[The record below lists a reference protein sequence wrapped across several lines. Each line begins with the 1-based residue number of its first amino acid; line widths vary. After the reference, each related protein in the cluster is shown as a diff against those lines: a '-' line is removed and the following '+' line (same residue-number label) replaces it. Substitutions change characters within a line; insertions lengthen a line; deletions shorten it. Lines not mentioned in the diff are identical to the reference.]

1 MPDRS
6 AAQARDAR
14 GARDARDAR
23 APGAAGSGR
32 APAAT
37 ALAAAAVWLAACA
50 ADPTS
55 PPAGPAAG
63 RAAPAPLKAAV
74 GAPLQACDTLPARFS
89 FEQTQLASAAQV
101 GAGPVVPNG
110 ASVAG
115 HCLVKGQMRAR
126 KGADGQDY
134 AIGFEMRLPVAWN
147 GRFYYQANGGID
159 GVVQPAQGAL
169 GGGPITG
176 ALAQGFAVISSDAGH
191 TARQNPRF
199 GAEPQARADY
209 GYAAVGALTPM
220 AKALIA
226 AAYGK
231 GPDRSYIGGCSNG
244 GRHALVAAARHGE
257 QYDGYLV
264 GAPGYRLPNAALA
277 QLWAAPQWKA
287 LATPEA
293 TMPHP
298 FNPAARIAD
307 LGTAL
312 TAAERQTVAR
322 AILERCDAQDG
333 ARDGIVADTAACQGA
348 FSLERDV
355 PTCSGERNGQCLT
368 AAQKRLLGAVF
379 AGAKT
384 PSGQPIYA
392 SFPWDPGISAA
403 NWAQW
408 KFVNSQ
414 VLDPAA
420 GYIFMTPPRSLDPF
434 TVDIEDGYKAIFA
447 TDATFRES
455 ADTVITMP
463 GKDHPVQLAAL
474 RARGA
479 KMLVYHG
486 VSDAIFSANDTAA
499 LMQRI
504 DRAVGGPGGSAA
516 DFARYFPIPGMAHC
530 SGGPATDQFDPLT
543 PLVRWVEQGQ
553 APANLAASAR
563 GAGNPGG
570 ANPELPA
577 GWAPNR
583 TRLLCPWP
591 QVARYQ
597 GGDLES
603 AASFRCEAR

>member
-1 MPDRS
+1 MVKETTK
-6 AAQARDAR
+6 QARTA
-14 GARDARDAR
+14 ALA
-23 APGAAGSGR
+23 GAAVLLVACTS
-32 APAAT
+32 APQEQT
-37 ALAAAAVWLAACA
+37 
-50 ADPTS
+50 
-55 PPAGPAAG
+55 PAGPP
-63 RAAPAPLKAAV
+63 PAQLKAAV
-74 GAPLQACDTLPARFS
+74 GGPLQSCETLPARFA

-110 ASVAG
+110 PGVAG

-134 AIGFEMRLPVAWN
+134 AIGFEMRLPVVWN

-159 GVVQPAQGAL
+159 GVVHPAQGAL
-169 GGGPITG
+169 GGGPVTG

-191 TARQNPRF
+191 TGRQNPRF

-226 AAYGK
+226 AAYGRA
-231 GPDRSYIGGCSNG
+231 PDRSYIGGCSNG

-257 QYDGYLV
+257 HYDGYLV

-277 QLWAAPQWKA
+277 QLWAAPQWLA
-287 LATPEA
+287 LATPGA

-322 AILERCDAQDG
+322 AMLERCDGADG
-333 ARDGIVADTAACQGA
+333 ARDGFVADTAACQRS
-348 FSLERDV
+348 FDLVRDV
-355 PTCSGERNGQCLT
+355 PTCTAERNGQCLS
-368 AAQKRLLGAVF
+368 AAQKTLLAAVH

-384 PSGQPIYA
+384 PSGQPVYS
-392 SFPWDPGISAA
+392 SFPWDPGIAAA

-408 KFVNSQ
+408 KFVNAQ

-434 TVDIEDGYKAIFA
+434 KVDVEDGFKAIFA

-455 ADTVITMP
+455 ADAVITMP
-463 GKDHPVQLAAL
+463 GKDDPVNLAPL

-486 VSDAIFSANDTAA
+486 VSDAIFSADDTAA
-499 LMQRI
+499 LMQRLN
-504 DRAVGGPGGSAA
+504 RAQGGRAA
-516 DFARYFPIPGMAHC
+516 DFARYFPVLGMAHC
-530 SGGPATDQFDPLT
+530 TGGPTTDQFDALA
-543 PLVRWVEQGQ
+543 PLVRWVEQGE
-553 APANLAASAR
+553 APASLVATAR
-563 GAGNPGG
+563 GAGNAGG
-570 ANPELPA
+570 VNAELPA
-577 GWAPNR
+577 GWAADR

-597 GGDLES
+597 GGDLER
-603 AASFRCEAR
+603 AASFRCESR

>member
-1 MPDRS
+1 MNPTLRS
-6 AAQARDAR
+6 LAL
-14 GARDARDAR
+14 
-23 APGAAGSGR
+23 SG
-32 APAAT
+32 AT
-37 ALAAAAVWLAACA
+37 AAAFLAACTTGPQ
-50 ADPTS
+50 DPGVATGLMS
-55 PPAGPAAG
+55 G
-63 RAAPAPLKAAV
+63 AAPARLKAAV
-74 GAPLQACDTLPARFS
+74 GAPLQACDALPARFA
-89 FEQTQLASAAQV
+89 FEQTQLASAASV
-101 GAGPVVPNG
+101 AAGAVVPNG
-110 ASVAG
+110 PAAG
-115 HCLVKGQMRAR
+115 AHCLVKGQMRAR

-134 AIGFEMRLPVAWN
+134 AIAFEMRLPQAWN

-159 GVVQPAQGAL
+159 GVVHPAQGAL
-169 GGGPITG
+169 GGGPVTG

-191 TARQNPRF
+191 TGRQNPRF

-244 GRHALVAAARHGE
+244 GRHAMVAAARYGD
-257 QYDGYLV
+257 QYDGFLV

-287 LATPEA
+287 LATPDA

-312 TAAERQTVAR
+312 TAAERATVSR
-322 AILERCDAQDG
+322 AIVERCDGLDG
-333 ARDGIVADTAACQGA
+333 ARDGVVAHVAACQAA
-348 FSLERDV
+348 FDLARDV
-355 PTCSGERNGQCLT
+355 PTCTGERNGQCLS
-368 AAQKRLLGAVF
+368 AAQKSLLGAVH

-392 SFPWDPGISAA
+392 SFPWDPGIAAA

-408 KFVNSQ
+408 KFVNAQ

-434 TVDIEDGYKAIFA
+434 KVDVEDGFKAIFA

-455 ADTVITMP
+455 ADSVITMP
-463 GKDHPVQLAAL
+463 GKENPTRLGAL

-479 KMLVYHG
+479 KMLLYHG

-499 LMQRI
+499 FMQRL
-504 DRAVGGPGGSAA
+504 DRALGGPG
-516 DFARYFPIPGMAHC
+516 DFARYFPVPAMAHC
-530 SGGPATDQFDPLT
+530 TGGPATDQFDPLT
-543 PLVRWVEQGQ
+543 PLVRWVEQGE
-553 APANLAASAR
+553 APASLQAAAR
-563 GAGNPGG
+563 GAGSAGG
-570 ANPELPA
+570 VNAEVPA

-591 QVARYQ
+591 QVAMYR

-603 AASFRCEAR
+603 AASFRCEAP

>member
-1 MPDRS
+1 MSPVSGVRRTSRVVRS
-6 AAQARDAR
+6 APRVAAVM
-14 GARDARDAR
+14 GAI
-23 APGAAGSGR
+23 
-32 APAAT
+32 
-37 ALAAAAVWLAACA
+37 AAAALLAAC
-50 ADPTS
+50 TS
-55 PPAGPAAG
+55 GPRESAGG
-63 RAAPAPLKAAV
+63 AAPARLSAAIG
-74 GAPLQACDTLPARFS
+74 GALQGCDTLPGRFT
-89 FEQTQLASAAQV
+89 FEQTRLDSAARV
-101 GAGPVVPNG
+101 GAGPIAPNG
-110 ASVAG
+110 HAVVA
-115 HCLVKGQMRAR
+115 HCVVKGQMRPR
-126 KGADGQDY
+126 KGTDGQDY
-134 AIGFEMRLPVAWN
+134 AIGFEMRLPEQWN
-147 GRFYYQANGGID
+147 GRFYHQANGGID

-191 TARQNPRF
+191 TGRQNPRF
-199 GAEPQARADY
+199 GADPQARADY
-209 GYAAVGALTPM
+209 GYQAVGALTPM

-244 GRHALVAAARHGE
+244 GRHALVAAARYGD

-312 TAAERQTVAR
+312 TAAERQTVSR
-322 AILERCDAQDG
+322 VIVERCDALDG
-333 ARDGIVADTAACQGA
+333 ARDGIVAHTAACQAA
-348 FSLERDV
+348 FDLWRDV
-355 PTCSGERNGQCLT
+355 PTCSGARNGQCLS
-368 AAQKRLLGAVF
+368 AAQKSLLGAVH
-379 AGAKT
+379 AGGKT
-384 PSGQPIYA
+384 PGGQPIY
-392 SFPWDPGISAA
+392 SPFPWDTGIAAA

-434 TVDIEDGYKAIFA
+434 SVDIEDGYKAIYA
-447 TDATFRES
+447 TDANFRES

-463 GKDHPVQLAAL
+463 GKENPAGLAAL

-479 KMLVYHG
+479 KMLVFHG
-486 VSDAIFSANDTAA
+486 VSDAIFSASDTVA

-504 DRAVGGPGGSAA
+504 DRALAGPGQRAT
-516 DFARYFPIPGMAHC
+516 DFARYFPVPGMAHC
-530 SGGPATDQFDPLT
+530 SAGPAADQFDALA
-543 PLVRWVEQGQ
+543 PLVRWVEQGE
-553 APANLAASAR
+553 APQSLRASVR

-570 ANPELPA
+570 VNAELPA
-577 GWAPNR
+577 AWAPHR

-591 QVARYQ
+591 QVARFQ

-603 AASFRCEAR
+603 AASFRCEAP